1 MQAADTVFIQ
11 SVLLVLFV
19 DILVS
24 SKSQGGLTMKTMTI
38 NRLDY
43 APYPNAATP
52 RQQLHKFVD
61 RCIFVASA
69 VGIVAALMF
78 LAVIV

>member
-1 MQAADTVFIQ
+1 
-11 SVLLVLFV
+11 
-19 DILVS
+19 
-24 SKSQGGLTMKTMTI
+24 MKTIAM

-61 RCIFVASA
+61 RCLMIASA
-69 VGIVAALMF
+69 VGVVAALMF

>member
-1 MQAADTVFIQ
+1 
-11 SVLLVLFV
+11 
-19 DILVS
+19 
-24 SKSQGGLTMKTMTI
+24 MKTIAM

-52 RQQLHKFVD
+52 RQQLHKLLDKCLVA
-61 RCIFVASA
+61 ASA

>member
-1 MQAADTVFIQ
+1 
-11 SVLLVLFV
+11 
-19 DILVS
+19 
-24 SKSQGGLTMKTMTI
+24 MKTMTVK
-38 NRLDY
+38 RMDY

-52 RQQLHKFVD
+52 RQQMHKFLD
-61 RCIFVASA
+61 RCIFIASA